1 MIRARHA
8 PAVSSWAV
16 GAAFTARDAA
26 PAQRTQSHRFG
37 RRLRYAVLQG
47 PGRRDVFSDRVE
59 QNDLPRQDPEYVDL
73 LRRVLAI
80 QADCEIGGPHLYV
93 DAMLPSAPTA
103 IDQLVVARTAAE
115 EIDHFRKFAR
125 LAGDIGV
132 DTAYLLSRSNQ
143 ERYLEAFRG
152 LITTWEDFA
161 VFGFLIDRVGRY
173 QLEEFAGC
181 TYAPLSR
188 LLEHPS
194 RVMEEEAGHIDFGTT
209 RTAEMAARG
218 GEARERVQR
227 AVDFWYLTGLDMFGR
242 SESRRAERYRYWG
255 LKRRSNAEARQQYI
269 AEVNPLLLGMGLNVP
284 DPLAGRKYL

>member
-1 MIRARHA
+1 M
-8 PAVSSWAV
+8 
-16 GAAFTARDAA
+16 FTD
-26 PAQRTQSHRFG
+26 Q
-37 RRLRYAVLQG
+37 
-47 PGRRDVFSDRVE
+47 VE
-59 QNDLPRQDPEYVDL
+59 QQDLRKQDPEYLDL

-93 DAMLPSAPTA
+93 DAILPSAPSH

-132 DTAYLLSRSNQ
+132 DTAYILSRKNQ
-143 ERYLEAFRG
+143 DRYLEAFRG
-152 LITTWEDFA
+152 TITTWEDFA

-181 TYAPLSR
+181 TYKPLSR

-194 RVMEEEAGHIDFGTT
+194 RVLDEEAGHIDFGTT
-209 RTAEMAARG
+209 RTAEMAAKG
-218 GEARERVQR
+218 GEQKERVQES
-227 AVDFWYLTGLDMFGR
+227 VNFWYTTALDMFGR
-242 SESRRAERYRYWG
+242 SESTRAERYRQWG
-255 LKRRSNAEARQQYI
+255 LKRRTNAEARAQYM
-269 AEVNPLLLGMGLNVP
+269 AEVNPLLEEMGLDVP